1 MRIATWNLNTWINR
15 KNGVSNDELWKWA
28 DENLEAD
35 IVVFTEAATPP
46 PKSVFADGW
55 SVAHRPGGFPNRSN
69 WGTLVAARDMRVELL
84 TQTSANHRL
93 DCAFPGS
100 LTAAT
105 VWDGTELVMCIV
117 GLYLPYRKD
126 AKKDF
131 IGHPT
136 SDLVSMKGDFEAL
149 RDEFGSSIIVAGDL
163 NVPYTRVPGPLDGLG
178 FVDPFSGVRPIT
190 YRQDWDHDGLYTID
204 YIYLTKGLLQKLDG
218 AVGGIDDFPTAFD
231 VSDHA
236 PLVVDLDR

>member
-15 KNGVSNDELWKWA
+15 KNGISNDQLWAWA
-28 DENLEAD
+28 DEHLEAD

-46 PKSVFADGW
+46 PKTILDAGW

-69 WGTLVAARDMRVELL
+69 WGTLVAARGMRVELL
-84 TQTSANHRL
+84 TQTTSNHAL
-93 DCAFPGS
+93 DRTFPGS

-105 VWDGTELVMCIV
+105 VWNGTELVMCVV

-136 SDLVSMKGDFEAL
+136 SDLASMKDDFEAL
-149 RDEFGSSIIVAGDL
+149 LDEFGHSIIVAGDL
-163 NVPYTRVPGPLDGLG
+163 NVPYTRVPEPLNQLG
-178 FVDPFSGVRPIT
+178 FVDPFRKTGPTT

-204 YIYLTKGLLQKLDG
+204 YIYVTKGLKRHLDS
-218 AVGGIDDFPTAFD
+218 AVGGIEDFPTAFD

-236 PLVVDLDR
+236 PLVVDLDL